1 MNMKV
6 TIKTRLS
13 LTLMA
18 LTAIIAGIGLLSVVE
33 MRKMNETKE
42 LIVARNF
49 QALQEVEEL
58 ANVHERIQT
67 QIRDYLLVEGRKERK
82 AIKTELKE
90 MTKARKE
97 QVATATELHQG
108 FALSDGITEDQI
120 ANIGEKSAEHAEG
133 EGATKV
139 KAEHELA
146 MLAFLKE
153 YAAISKKIDRVN
165 RNVMQMLGVGGA
177 SIAANLLREDNAKNY
192 ARMSALVDE
201 TVAKEKVLL
210 EHALAEA
217 SGAYKTTQ
225 QILLASIG
233 IGVLIAIIMG
243 QGIVNA
249 LSRGMK
255 QAIKLSSEV
264 ANGDLS
270 HTVEHKQRNEL
281 GDLLDNLNDMVTN
294 LRGVVSNVSE
304 GARYVSTGAS
314 QMAEASVGIAD
325 GGSKQAGAT
334 EDVSAS
340 VEEMTANISQTAE
353 NAIETEKMALASA
366 EEARN
371 SGDAVKEA
379 MTSLNTIIDR
389 INVVQEIA
397 RQTDLLALNAA
408 VEAARA
414 GEHGRGFSVV
424 ASEVRKLAERSQEAA
439 GEISALS
446 SGTQGAA
453 EKAMKMLEGLVP
465 NIERTAELVSNISN
479 ANSEISQG
487 MSQINHAITSLD
499 DVTQENNAASEEM
512 SATAEELAAQ
522 AQSLTDT
529 VRYFQLE
536 KDEEGDLAERLSQPV
551 EDQAEGV
558 DAAESVAEETEVA
571 EVTEET
577 ISIDLSL
584 DDFDGDDEVDF
595 TPSNTKAA

>member
-1 MNMKV
+1 M
-6 TIKTRLS
+6 TIKSRLS
-13 LTLMA
+13 LTFVLLSA
-18 LTAIIAGIGLLSVVE
+18 LFIGIGALALYELRQVQ
-33 MRKMNETKE
+33 MRGEQ
-42 LIVARNF
+42 IVKNDVATLQKIDSLADVQAKIQTSIRNYMLVDDKDLRKTLK
-49 QALQEVEEL
+49 AEL
-58 ANVHERIQT
+58 A
-67 QIRDYLLVEGRKERK
+67 
-82 AIKTELKE
+82 ELKK
-90 MTKARKE
+90 TQE
-97 QVATATELHQG
+97 QLIEDANVVAYGSPEDAAAEAGATD
-108 FALSDGITEDQI
+108 AATD
-120 ANIGEKSAEHAEG
+120 AAPAEG
-133 EGATKV
+133 EAAAEETAVVEPKDAVMAEFLTRYVELKSESERVNKKVMNVLMFGSKDMAATILVNEAAKVDAGMTEILTKV
-139 KAEHELA
+139 EAEKNAA
-146 MLAFLKE
+146 MDAAVVEAQAIYDQAFMI
-153 YAAISKKIDRVN
+153 ISA
-165 RNVMQMLGVGGA
+165 M
-177 SIAANLLREDNAKNY
+177 IA
-192 ARMSALVDE
+192 SALVI
-201 TVAKEKVLL
+201 
-210 EHALAEA
+210 
-217 SGAYKTTQ
+217 S
-225 QILLASIG
+225 
-233 IGVLIAIIMG
+233 LIAAW
-243 QGIVNA
+243 GILSA
-249 LSRGMK
+249 LSRGFK
-255 QAIKLSSEV
+255 LAIGLSKDV
-264 ANGDLS
+264 ADGNLS
-270 HTVEHKQRNEL
+270 KTAEHKEKGEL
-281 GDLLDNLNDMVTN
+281 ADLLDNLNDMVTN

-353 NAIETEKMALASA
+353 NAVETEKMALASA

-522 AQSLTDT
+522 AQTLSDT
-529 VRYFQLE
+529 VGAFRLDSDSAE
-536 KDEEGDLAERLSQPV
+536 KV
-551 EDQAEGV
+551 
-558 DAAESVAEETEVA
+558 SVAKEVEAALVA
-571 EVTEET
+571 EASAEEAAPVADEPV
-577 ISIDLSL
+577 IDLSL
-584 DDFDGDDEVDF
+584 DDFDGDDDADF
-595 TPSNTKAA
+595 IPSKDKAA

>member
-1 MNMKV
+1 M
-6 TIKTRLS
+6 TIKSRLS
-13 LTLMA
+13 LTFVLLSA
-18 LTAIIAGIGLLSVVE
+18 LFIGIGALALYELRQVQ
-33 MRKMNETKE
+33 MRGEQ
-42 LIVARNF
+42 IVKNDVATLQKIDSLADVQAKIQTSIRNYMLVDDKDLRKTLK
-49 QALQEVEEL
+49 AEL
-58 ANVHERIQT
+58 A
-67 QIRDYLLVEGRKERK
+67 
-82 AIKTELKE
+82 ELKK
-90 MTKARKE
+90 TQE
-97 QVATATELHQG
+97 QLIEDANVVAYGSPEDAAAEAGATD
-108 FALSDGITEDQI
+108 AATD
-120 ANIGEKSAEHAEG
+120 AAPAEG
-133 EGATKV
+133 EAAAEETAVVEPKDAVMAEFLARYVELKSESERVNKKVMNVLMFGSKDMAATILVNEAAKVDAGMTEILTKV
-139 KAEHELA
+139 EAEKNAA
-146 MLAFLKE
+146 MDAAVVEAQAIYDQAFMI
-153 YAAISKKIDRVN
+153 ISA
-165 RNVMQMLGVGGA
+165 M
-177 SIAANLLREDNAKNY
+177 IA
-192 ARMSALVDE
+192 SALVI
-201 TVAKEKVLL
+201 
-210 EHALAEA
+210 
-217 SGAYKTTQ
+217 S
-225 QILLASIG
+225 
-233 IGVLIAIIMG
+233 LIAAW
-243 QGIVNA
+243 GILSA
-249 LSRGMK
+249 LSRGFK
-255 QAIKLSSEV
+255 LAIGLSKDV
-264 ANGDLS
+264 ADGNLS
-270 HTVEHKQRNEL
+270 KTAEHKEKGEL
-281 GDLLDNLNDMVTN
+281 ADLLDNLNDMVTN

-353 NAIETEKMALASA
+353 NAVETEKMALASA

-522 AQSLTDT
+522 AQTLSDT
-529 VRYFQLE
+529 VGAFRLDSDSAE
-536 KDEEGDLAERLSQPV
+536 KV
-551 EDQAEGV
+551 
-558 DAAESVAEETEVA
+558 SVAKEVEAAPVA
-571 EVTEET
+571 EASAEEAAPVADEPV
-577 ISIDLSL
+577 IDLSL
-584 DDFDGDDEVDF
+584 DDFDGDDDADF
-595 TPSNTKAA
+595 IPSKDKAA